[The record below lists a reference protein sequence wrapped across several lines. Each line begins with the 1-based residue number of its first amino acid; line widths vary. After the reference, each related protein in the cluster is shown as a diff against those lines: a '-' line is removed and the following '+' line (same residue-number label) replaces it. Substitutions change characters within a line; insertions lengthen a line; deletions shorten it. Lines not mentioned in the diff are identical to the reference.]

1 MSHTHSYIHTF
12 IPKRPTF
19 LSPALL
25 EGLVDAR
32 GVEDALEALHRLV
45 VVPVRHGHDL
55 LDLLPLLLV
64 VDGGR
69 WWVVGVRQTNRVG
82 LICAVRG

>member
-1 MSHTHSYIHTF
+1 MEWGGVGLGLVSLVSRSTSTHVCTRPPTIPFIHPLAERTF
-12 IPKRPTF
+12 PR
-19 LSPALL
+19 PALP

-55 LDLLPLLLV
+55 LDLLPLL
-64 VDGGR
+64 R
-69 WWVVGVRQTNRVG
+69 
-82 LICAVRG
+82 